1 MGARLTQGM
10 ARLLDID
17 AHGRVIPGSDEARR
31 ELADRAGRFA
41 LMPSA
46 GDLLVAL
53 RTPASGQASTR
64 PRCVIAGDLAGLP
77 GGDFLAFVHHARIS
91 GVLTVATVGAER
103 RIAFVDGEVRSAESN
118 APGEGIGEVAVR
130 LGFASETQ
138 VEQAAASG
146 GPVGSA
152 LVDLGFIAANDLW
165 RCLHEQVTSI
175 FHSIL
180 LCQAGTFLLVEEG
193 DGARAATPL
202 AVSTQSLLMD
212 GIRRIDEASLFRE
225 RIPGPEAYL
234 RRREPGRALPL
245 RGPEAALLALVD
257 GRRTVADV
265 ATAAHLSEFDAT
277 KILYHLCEAG
287 YVEAIADA
295 LPTVAP
301 EDRLPVLVSGMN
313 GLLRAVAT
321 SVPAGTRAAFLDAAH
336 AFLADPHGRYAP
348 LLAGLSPG
356 PEGTLDD
363 AALLRTLSSLDA
375 AVVAR
380 LEPSGDPGRLAFE
393 ALSEAL
399 FFWLFLVGERIGRD
413 ADEALAST
421 VRNGLARLEG
431 LR

>member
-1 MGARLTQGM
+1 M

-17 AHGRVIPGSDEARR
+17 AHGRVMPCSDEARR

-53 RTPASGQASTR
+53 RTPASGEASTR
-64 PRCVIAGDLAGLP
+64 PRCIVAGDLAGLP
-77 GGDFLAFVHHARIS
+77 GGDFLAFVHHARLS
-91 GVLTVATVGAER
+91 GVLMVATAGVER

-118 APGEGIGEVAVR
+118 AAGEGIGEVAVR
-130 LGFASETQ
+130 LGFATDLQ

-146 GPVGSA
+146 APVGSA
-152 LVDLGFIAANDLW
+152 LVDLGFVAANDLW

-175 FHSIL
+175 FHAIL
-180 LCQAGTFLLVEEG
+180 LCQAGTFFLVEEG
-193 DGARAATPL
+193 DARAATPL

-212 GIRRIDEASLFRE
+212 GIRRIDEASLFRG
-225 RIPGPEAYL
+225 RIPGPEAYV
-234 RRREPGRALPL
+234 RRREPSRALPL

-287 YVEAIADA
+287 YVEAITDQLA
-295 LPTVAP
+295 PVAP
-301 EDRLPVLVSGMN
+301 EDRLPTLVSGMN
-313 GLLRAVAT
+313 ELLRAVAT
-321 SVPAGTRAAFLDAAH
+321 TVTPGTRAAFLDAAH
-336 AFLADPHGRYAP
+336 AFLADPQGRYAP
-348 LLAGLSPG
+348 VLAGLSPG

-363 AALLRTLSSLDA
+363 ATLLRSLSALDRA
-375 AVVAR
+375 ALAR
-380 LEPSGDPGRLAFE
+380 LEPSGDPVRVAFE
-393 ALSEAL
+393 ALREAL
-399 FFWLFLVGERIGRD
+399 FFWLFLVGERIERE
-413 ADEALAST
+413 ADEAIAGS
-421 VRNGLARLEG
+421 VRRGLARLEG